1 MTRNRTDRP
10 DPTRAP
16 RRRWSRYT
24 STFVDVPA
32 GPDWTDR
39 LRAAVGAV
47 GGIALTG
54 LLCGIMLGS
63 GLTQPLLVAPMGASA
78 VLLFAVPASPL
89 AQPWS
94 ITGGNVLS
102 ALVGITVARLV
113 PEPTLAAALAVGLSI
128 VTMTLLRCLHPPGGA
143 VALAT
148 ALGAGSGHYDF
159 ALVPVGLN
167 CLMLV
172 ATGWLFHRFSG
183 HSYPHRAPAQPAVHA
198 TRDVASLDRA
208 GAGAGGVDAAIA
220 AYGDALD
227 VSTADLK
234 YLFKEAELLALRHN
248 HGALAAADIMS
259 RDVITIHT
267 DASVAEA
274 RRLLSDRD
282 LLSLPMIDDRGRVVG
297 VVTPLDLIRPGAHA
311 RDIASKPLLAG
322 PQTPVADLVRPLSE
336 GRRHEIMIVGAD
348 GRLLGMVTQTDL
360 IAALA
365 AAAA

>member
-1 MTRNRTDRP
+1 MTSPKPDRRAVS
-10 DPTRAP
+10 PTP

-102 ALVGITVARLV
+102 AFVGITVARLV

-148 ALGAGSGHYDF
+148 ALGAGAGHYGF

-183 HSYPHRAPAQPAVHA
+183 HSYPHRPPVQPGAHA
-198 TRDVASLDRA
+198 TRDPAPLDRA
-208 GAGAGGVDAAIA
+208 ALAAGDVDAAVA
-220 AYGDALD
+220 AFGEALD
-227 VSTADLK
+227 VSPADLR
-234 YLFKEAELLALRHN
+234 YLFREAELHAVRRE
-248 HGALAAADIMS
+248 HGALAVADIMS
-259 RDVITIHT
+259 RDVITVAD
-267 DASVAEA
+267 DAPVAEA
-274 RRLLSDRD
+274 RALLSDRG
-282 LLSLPMIDDRGRVVG
+282 LLSVPVIDDRGRVVG
-297 VVTPLDLIRPGAHA
+297 VVTPLDLIRPGARV
-311 RDIASKPLLAG
+311 RDIAAAPLLAG
-322 PQTPVADLVRPLSE
+322 PHTPVADLLRPLSE
-336 GRRHEIMIVGAD
+336 GRRHEVVVVGGD
-348 GRLLGMVTQTDL
+348 GRLHGMVTQTDL